1 MNNKVGIYYAY
12 WTHDWDA
19 DFVPFVARVKRLGFD
34 ILEVNAGTVTEM
46 SNRERDRLKA
56 AAGRHGIE
64 LTYCVGLRH
73 EFDLASPNPRIR
85 KAGVSFLRR
94 IAEMLKYMGHK
105 QLGGIIYSSWPS
117 RLPYGEDKGRYLER
131 SIRGMSEAIKTAEDC
146 DVYFNVE
153 VVNRFEQFLLNTAAE
168 GVEYVEAVGSRH
180 CRVLLDTFHLNI
192 EEDDIGAAIVST
204 GGHLG
209 HFHIGETNRR
219 TPGRGRM
226 PWGEIFGALRR
237 TGYAGAVT
245 MEPFLMPGGEV
256 GRDISVYRDLLRG
269 ASLDAEAE
277 RSARFVRSHL
287 AGGKRRP
294 KSAG

>member
-1 MNNKVGIYYAY
+1 MNNKIGIYYAY

-73 EFDLASPNPRIR
+73 EYDLASPNPRIR

-105 QLGGIIYSSWPS
+105 QLGGIIYGSWPS
-117 RLPYGEDKGRYLER
+117 RLPYGEDKVRYLER

-168 GVEYVEAVGSRH
+168 GVE
-180 CRVLLDTFHLNI
+180 
-192 EEDDIGAAIVST
+192 
-204 GGHLG
+204 
-209 HFHIGETNRR
+209 
-219 TPGRGRM
+219 
-226 PWGEIFGALRR
+226 
-237 TGYAGAVT
+237 
-245 MEPFLMPGGEV
+245 
-256 GRDISVYRDLLRG
+256 
-269 ASLDAEAE
+269 
-277 RSARFVRSHL
+277 
-287 AGGKRRP
+287 
-294 KSAG
+294 